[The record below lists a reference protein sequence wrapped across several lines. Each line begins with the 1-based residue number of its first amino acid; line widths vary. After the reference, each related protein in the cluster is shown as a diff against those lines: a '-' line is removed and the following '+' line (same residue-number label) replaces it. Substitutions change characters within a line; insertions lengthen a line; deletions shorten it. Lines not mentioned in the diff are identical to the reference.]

1 MTKTLLVGGG
11 LTSAVTAYLLTKPG
25 QLRNLELC
33 VWDKARGCGGRMST
47 SRLTSNSN
55 ATCSADLGAQYIT
68 ATEDYAKIHSDYYN
82 DLLANKL
89 LDPLKLP
96 IEGHKT
102 PVDGSMNYV
111 CPQGSSSLVKHFFKE
126 AAAQVKFGKKV
137 SKIEN
142 NSKQWTVMAEDGET
156 ESFDAIILTMPVPQI
171 LELLSNSSQLEYGEN
186 DSGQKSILSQLKEV
200 KYSSRYA
207 IALLYECES
216 ESDIEIVKNNI
227 RLENGACAKYI
238 TGDSVFRYVSFDNYK
253 RANNPNC
260 ISSVMVPLSVVFHTS
275 IPFGI
280 ENIEKTP
287 DEVQPILLDRI
298 EKLFPSWPKPTVV
311 KCQKWRY
318 SQVQQSYPGNPGCVE
333 ILSSPLLLAG
343 GDGFMHSNFDGCIQS
358 AEAIVKTF
366 MDKTNK

>member
-47 SRLTSNSN
+47 SRLTSTPNSN
-55 ATCSADLGAQYIT
+55 CSADLGAQYIT
-68 ATEDYAKIHSDYYN
+68 ATEDYAKLHSDYYD

-102 PVDGSMNYV
+102 PVDGSINYV
-111 CPQGSSSLVKHFFKE
+111 CPQGSSSLVKHFFKK

-142 NSKQWTVMAEDGET
+142 NSKQWTVSAEDGDT

-171 LELLSNSSQLEYGEN
+171 LELLSNSSQLEYAEN
-186 DSGQKSILSQLKEV
+186 DTDQKNILSQLKEV

-207 IALLYECES
+207 IALLYECEN
-216 ESDIEIVKNNI
+216 ESDIDVVRSKIM
-227 RLENGACAKYI
+227 LENGACAKYI
-238 TGDSVFRYVSFDNYK
+238 TGDSVFRYVSLDNYK
-253 RANNPNC
+253 RANNPNFRNP
-260 ISSVMVPLSVVFHTS
+260 VMVPLSVVFHTS

-280 ENIEKTP
+280 EHIEKTP

-298 EKLFPSWPKPTVV
+298 EQIFPSWPKPTVV

-318 SQVQQSYPGNPGCVE
+318 SQVQHSYAGSPGCVE
-333 ILSSPLLLAG
+333 MLSSPLLLAG

-366 MDKTNK
+366 IDKNH

>member
-260 ISSVMVPLSVVFHTS
+260 RTSVMVPLSVVFHTS